1 MSSKNQYQVWSD
13 EMDVLYEWVRL
24 NWEKTGRTNKAAG
37 VTGSIHLGQGPQS
50 CAKPAP
56 KRKKHLTYF
65 C

>member
-37 VTGSIHLGQGPQS
+37 VTGSIHLGHGPQS
-50 CAKPAP
+50 NDQLAK
-56 KRKKHLTYF
+56 KLNKNS
-65 C
+65 